1 MEGLFFNVN
10 GGYIEGLVRG
20 YRNSLLT
27 SQNYGNL
34 TQCDTIDGMLLLLLR
49 LLFYSSMFYM
59 RNELYLNGSG
69 LTSGLWYL
77 DVKLQLGPAYGDFLA
92 ALPPNP
98 STSSLAGKTTEKLVA
113 EFRYLQA
120 QATGSIARFMEYLT
134 YGYMI
139 DNVALLITGTLHER
153 DTRELLERCHPL
165 GWFETMPV
173 LCVATNIEELYNSVL
188 VETPLAPYFKG
199 SLSHQDLDELNI
211 EIVRNMLYK
220 NYLED
225 FHRFVNSEPGLKGTP
240 TAEVMSEALEFEADR
255 RAINITLNSFGTELS
270 KAERKKLYPEF
281 GKLYPEGSLMLSR
294 ADDVEGVALAVSGVG
309 DYKAFFDAVGLN
321 QGGGGGG
328 GGAGGIGGGGLGN
341 MAGGGSSDGK
351 SLEDMF
357 YQKEMEI
364 SKLTFTRQFSPAII
378 YAWVKLRE
386 QEIRNITWI
395 AECIAQNQKERIGNY
410 ISVF

>member
-1 MEGLFFNVN
+1 MSWAIFD
-10 GGYIEGLVRG
+10 
-20 YRNSLLT
+20 SPA
-27 SQNYGNL
+27 YG
-34 TQCDTIDGMLLLLLR
+34 
-49 LLFYSSMFYM
+49 F
-59 RNELYLNGSG
+59 
-69 LTSGLWYL
+69 LWTV

-98 STSSLAGKTTEKLVA
+98 STSALAGKTTEKLVA

-120 QATGSIARFMEYLT
+120 QATGSTAKFMEYLT

-188 VETPLAPYFKG
+188 VETPLAPFFRG

-225 FHRFVNSEPGLKGTP
+225 FYRFVTTEPDFAGTP

-294 ADDVEGVALAVSGVG
+294 ADDVDGVALAVSGVPE
-309 DYKAFFDAVGLN
+309 YKGFFDAVGLN
-321 QGGGGGG
+321 QGGGG
-328 GGAGGIGGGGLGN
+328 LGN
-341 MAGGGSSDGK
+341 MAGGGGSDGR

-357 YQKEMEI
+357 YQKEMEL
-364 SKLTFTRQFSPAII
+364 SKLVFTRQFTPAVI

-386 QEIRNITWI
+386 QVSIASINLTALTGIVSHVLTRLGRKFGILLGFPSASRKTRKSASEI
-395 AECIAQNQKERIGNY
+395 
-410 ISVF
+410 ISASFSVVFQ

>member
-10 GGYIEGLVRG
+10 NGYIEGVVRG

-27 SQNYGNL
+27 QQNYGNL
-34 TQCDTIDGMLLLLLR
+34 TQCETID
-49 LLFYSSMFYM
+49 
-59 RNELYLNGSG
+59 
-69 LTSGLWYL
+69 
-77 DVKLQLGPAYGDFLA
+77 DVKLQLSPGYGDFLGN
-92 ALPPNP
+92 LPPNP
-98 STSSLAGKTTEKLVA
+98 STSALANKTTDKLVS
-113 EFRYLQA
+113 EFRYLKA
-120 QATGSIARFMEYLT
+120 NAVGSLAKFMDYLT

-188 VETPLAPYFKG
+188 IETPLAPYFKG

-211 EIVRNMLYK
+211 EIIRNTLYK

-225 FHRFVNSEPGLKGTP
+225 FYNFVNNDPDIGSTP
-240 TAEVMSEALEFEADR
+240 TAEVMSESLEFEADR
-255 RAINITLNSFGTELS
+255 RSINITLNSFGTELS
-270 KAERKKLYPEF
+270 KEDRRKLYPNF
-281 GKLYPEGSLMLSR
+281 GRLYPEGILMLSR
-294 ADDVEGVALAVSGVG
+294 ADDIEGVTIAVGGVH
-309 DYKAFFDAVGLN
+309 DYKTFFEQTGMGQN
-321 QGGGGGG
+321 GGMG
-328 GGAGGIGGGGLGN
+328 GGAGN
-341 MAGGGSSDGK
+341 MSGGSGSEGK
-351 SLEDMF
+351 SLEDLF

-364 SKLTFTRQFSPAII
+364 SRSAFTRQFSYGVV

-395 AECIAQNQKERIGNY
+395 AECIAQSQKERIGNY
-410 ISVF
+410 IAVF

>member
-1 MEGLFFNVN
+1 MR
-10 GGYIEGLVRG
+10 Y
-20 YRNSLLT
+20 YRWHVTPPAST
-27 SQNYGNL
+27 ST
-34 TQCDTIDGMLLLLLR
+34 TQCFT
-49 LLFYSSMFYM
+49 
-59 RNELYLNGSG
+59 RNQLYLNRSG
-69 LTSGLWYL
+69 LTSALWYL

-328 GGAGGIGGGGLGN
+328 GGAGGIGSGGLGN

-364 SKLTFTRQFSPAII
+364 SKLTFTRQFTPAII

-386 QEIRNITWI
+386 QVCFLPPLLSSSFI
-395 AECIAQNQKERIGNY
+395 
-410 ISVF
+410 

>member
-1 MEGLFFNVN
+1 M
-10 GGYIEGLVRG
+10 
-20 YRNSLLT
+20 
-27 SQNYGNL
+27 
-34 TQCDTIDGMLLLLLR
+34 D
-49 LLFYSSMFYM
+49 
-59 RNELYLNGSG
+59 
-69 LTSGLWYL
+69 
-77 DVKLQLGPAYGDFLA
+77 
-92 ALPPNP
+92 
-98 STSSLAGKTTEKLVA
+98 
-113 EFRYLQA
+113 
-120 QATGSIARFMEYLT
+120 YLT

-188 VETPLAPYFKG
+188 IETPLAPYFKG

-211 EIVRNMLYK
+211 EIVRNTLYK

-225 FHRFVNSEPGLKGTP
+225 FHNFVNTDSEMAGTP
-240 TAEVMSEALEFEADR
+240 TAEVMTEILEFEADR

-270 KAERKKLYPEF
+270 KADRKKLYPAF
-281 GKLYPEGSLMLSR
+281 GRLYPEGSFMLSR
-294 ADDVEGVALAVSGVG
+294 ADDIEGVRLAVEGVNDYKTYFDQAGMGQSSGAGNMSGGVG
-309 DYKAFFDAVGLN
+309 G
-321 QGGGGGG
+321 
-328 GGAGGIGGGGLGN
+328 
-341 MAGGGSSDGK
+341 DGK
-351 SLEDMF
+351 SLEDLF

-364 SKLTFTRQFSPAII
+364 SKGAFTRQFTFAIV

-386 QEIRNITWI
+386 QVRKDSAFDDAENILTGYQEIRNITWI

>member
-10 GGYIEGLVRG
+10 NGYIEGLVRG

-27 SQNYGNL
+27 SQNYANL
-34 TQCDTIDGMLLLLLR
+34 TQCE
-49 LLFYSSMFYM
+49 
-59 RNELYLNGSG
+59 N
-69 LTSGLWYL
+69 L
-77 DVKLQLGPAYGDFLA
+77 DDLKLQLSPAYGDFLA
-92 ALPPNP
+92 ALPPSP
-98 STSSLAGKTTEKLVA
+98 STSLLASKTTDKLIS
-113 EFRYLQA
+113 EFRYLRA
-120 QATGSIARFMEYLT
+120 NAVGSLAIFMDYLT

-173 LCVATNIEELYNSVL
+173 LCVATNVEELYNSVL

-199 SLSHQDLDELNI
+199 SLSSQDLDELNI
-211 EIVRNMLYK
+211 EIIRNTLYK
-220 NYLED
+220 SYLED
-225 FHRFVNSEPGLKGTP
+225 FYHFVNNHPDLKGTP
-240 TAEVMSEALEFEADR
+240 TAEVMSEILEFEADR
-255 RAINITLNSFGTELS
+255 RSINITLNSFGTELS
-270 KAERKKLYPEF
+270 KADRKKLYPNF
-281 GKLYPEGSLMLSR
+281 GKLYPEGTLMLSR
-294 ADDVEGVALAVSGVG
+294 ADDVEGVRVAVDGVN
-309 DYKAFFDAVGLN
+309 DYRTFFDAT
-321 QGGGGGG
+321 
-328 GGAGGIGGGGLGN
+328 GLGQGSGLGGSGGVGN
-341 MAGGGSSDGK
+341 MGGGGSSEGK

-364 SKLTFTRQFSPAII
+364 AKGAFTRQFTYAVVF
-378 YAWVKLRE
+378 AWVKLRE